1 MIFIVVGAYTKE
13 PVLFFSKGVNPRD
26 KISCLCTMKSRN
38 HDICAMDAKKK
49 KSTSVVKKTETAV
62 DALSSSLNL
71 TQDGRLY
78 NEILDAILDHRL
90 SPGVKLKEDEL
101 SSIFSVSRTVVRR
114 ALLRLSHDRIVDIQP
129 NRGATIIRPDVK
141 KAREVFGVRRLIE
154 RELIREATLSASKK
168 SLDELRQ
175 CVEDERD
182 QVRRQHVGSGL
193 RLSGDFHIRLS
204 MLSDNSTLQSYLK
217 ELVPQTS
224 LIIAMYQTPHHTL
237 CSHQEH
243 FDLID
248 IIASG
253 DADSAQAEMDNHLQR
268 IEEKLDLDNERS
280 PGDLYA
286 AFAHVKAPTK

>member
-1 MIFIVVGAYTKE
+1 MAVNA
-13 PVLFFSKGVNPRD
+13 SKNV
-26 KISCLCTMKSRN
+26 K
-38 HDICAMDAKKK
+38 
-49 KSTSVVKKTETAV
+49 TSETTIHTFE
-62 DALSSSLNL
+62 DSLSI

-78 NEILDAILDHRL
+78 NEIMDAILDHRL

-129 NRGATIIRPDVK
+129 NRGATIMRPDVQ
-141 KAREVFGVRRLIE
+141 KAREVLGVRRLIE
-154 RELIREATLSASKK
+154 CELIREATIAADEESIK
-168 SLDELRQ
+168 ELRQ

-204 MLSDNSTLQSYLK
+204 LLSSNVTLRSYLK

-243 FDLID
+243 FDIID

-253 DADSAQAEMDNHLQR
+253 DVKAAQDEMDNHLKR
-268 IEEKLDLDNERS
+268 IEDKLDLENERS

-286 AFAHVKAPTK
+286 AFAHVKGGSA

>member
-1 MIFIVVGAYTKE
+1 MV
-13 PVLFFSKGVNPRD
+13 
-26 KISCLCTMKSRN
+26 
-38 HDICAMDAKKK
+38 AKKA
-49 KSTSVVKKTETAV
+49 SKTTKTLEPAV
-62 DALSSSLNL
+62 LPLVESLNA

-129 NRGATIIRPDVK
+129 NRGATIIRPDVQ
-141 KAREVFGVRRLIE
+141 KAREILGVRRLIE
-154 RELIREATLSASKK
+154 RELIGEAVVAATKK

-175 CVEDERD
+175 CVDDERD

-204 MLSDNSTLQSYLK
+204 MLSTNSTLQNYLK

-224 LIIAMYQTPHHTL
+224 LVIAMYQTPHHTL

-243 FDLID
+243 FDIID
-248 IIASG
+248 IVAKG
-253 DADSAQAEMDNHLQR
+253 DVKAAQVEMVKHLQR
-268 IEEKLDLDNERS
+268 IEDKLDLGNERS
-280 PGDLYA
+280 PGDLHA
-286 AFAHVKAPTK
+286 AFAHVKGNT

>member
-1 MIFIVVGAYTKE
+1 MVAKKAKA
-13 PVLFFSKGVNPRD
+13 S
-26 KISCLCTMKSRN
+26 KSR
-38 HDICAMDAKKK
+38 DIPSQSAPDR
-49 KSTSVVKKTETAV
+49 VE
-62 DALSSSLNL
+62 SLNG

-129 NRGATIIRPDVK
+129 NRGATIIRPDVH
-141 KAREVFGVRRLIE
+141 KAREILGVRRLIE
-154 RELIREATLSASKK
+154 RELIREATVAATKK
-168 SLDELRQ
+168 SLDELRR
-175 CVEDERD
+175 CVDDERD

-204 MLSDNSTLQSYLK
+204 MLSSNSTLQSYLK

-224 LIIAMYQTPHHTL
+224 LVIAMYQTPHHTL

-243 FDLID
+243 FDIID
-248 IIASG
+248 VIASG
-253 DADSAQAEMDNHLQR
+253 DVQAAQVEMDNHLQR
-268 IEEKLDLDNERS
+268 IEDKLDLGNERS

-286 AFAHVKAPTK
+286 AFAHVKNTA

>member
-1 MIFIVVGAYTKE
+1 M
-13 PVLFFSKGVNPRD
+13 
-26 KISCLCTMKSRN
+26 
-38 HDICAMDAKKK
+38 
-49 KSTSVVKKTETAV
+49 V
-62 DALSSSLNL
+62 DALNA

-101 SSIFSVSRTVVRR
+101 ASIFSVSRTVVRR

-129 NRGATIIRPDVK
+129 NRGATIIRPDVR

-154 RELIREATLSASKK
+154 RELVRDATLAATKK
-168 SLDELRQ
+168 SLYVLRQ

-182 QVRRQHVGSGL
+182 HVRRQHVGSGL
-193 RLSGDFHIRLS
+193 RLSGDFHIQLA
-204 MLSDNSTLQSYLK
+204 MLSSNSTLQNYLK

-243 FDLID
+243 FDIID
-248 IIASG
+248 TIAKG
-253 DADSAQAEMDNHLQR
+253 DVKAAQSAVDDHLQR
-268 IEEKLDLDNERS
+268 IEDKLDLDNERS
-280 PGDLYA
+280 PGDLHA
-286 AFAHVKAPTK
+286 AFAHLKDKTPIS

>member
-1 MIFIVVGAYTKE
+1 MAAK
-13 PVLFFSKGVNPRD
+13 
-26 KISCLCTMKSRN
+26 
-38 HDICAMDAKKK
+38 AKKDPK
-49 KSTSVVKKTETAV
+49 LTQTLGKLTSQPA
-62 DALSSSLNL
+62 DALNS

-129 NRGATIIRPDVK
+129 NRGATIIRPDVQK
-141 KAREVFGVRRLIE
+141 SREVLGVRRLIE
-154 RELIREATLSASKK
+154 RELIREATLAANKQ

-243 FDLID
+243 FDIID
-248 IIASG
+248 VIASG
-253 DADSAQAEMDNHLQR
+253 DAEAAQTEMDNHLQR
-268 IEEKLDLDNERS
+268 IEDKLDLGNERS
-280 PGDLYA
+280 PGDLHA
-286 AFAHVKAPTK
+286 AFAHIKK

>member
-1 MIFIVVGAYTKE
+1 MAVNANKNVKTSDTTAYSFE
-13 PVLFFSKGVNPRD
+13 DS
-26 KISCLCTMKSRN
+26 
-38 HDICAMDAKKK
+38 
-49 KSTSVVKKTETAV
+49 
-62 DALSSSLNL
+62 LSI

-78 NEILDAILDHRL
+78 NEIMDAILDHRL

-129 NRGATIIRPDVK
+129 NRGATIMRPDVQ
-141 KAREVFGVRRLIE
+141 KAREVLGVRRLIE
-154 RELIREATLSASKK
+154 CELIREATIAADEK
-168 SLDELRQ
+168 SIKELRQ

-204 MLSDNSTLQSYLK
+204 LLSSNVTLRSYLK

-243 FDLID
+243 FDIID

-253 DADSAQAEMDNHLQR
+253 DVKAAQDEMDNHLQR
-268 IEEKLDLDNERS
+268 IEDKLDLENERS

-286 AFAHVKAPTK
+286 AFAHVKGGTA

>member
-1 MIFIVVGAYTKE
+1 MV
-13 PVLFFSKGVNPRD
+13 
-26 KISCLCTMKSRN
+26 
-38 HDICAMDAKKK
+38 AKKA
-49 KSTSVVKKTETAV
+49 SKTTRTLEPAV
-62 DALSSSLNL
+62 LPLVESLNA

-114 ALLRLSHDRIVDIQP
+114 ALLRLSHDCIVDIQP
-129 NRGATIIRPDVK
+129 NRGATIIRPDVQ
-141 KAREVFGVRRLIE
+141 KAREILGVRRLIE
-154 RELIREATLSASKK
+154 RELIGEAVVAATKK

-175 CVEDERD
+175 CVDDERD

-204 MLSDNSTLQSYLK
+204 MLSTNSTLQNYLK

-224 LIIAMYQTPHHTL
+224 LVIAMYQTPHHTL

-243 FDLID
+243 FDIID
-248 IIASG
+248 IVAKG
-253 DADSAQAEMDNHLQR
+253 DVKAAQVEMVKHLQR
-268 IEEKLDLDNERS
+268 IEDKLDLGKEHS
-280 PGDLYA
+280 PGDLHA
-286 AFAHVKAPTK
+286 AFAHVKGNT

>member
-1 MIFIVVGAYTKE
+1 M
-13 PVLFFSKGVNPRD
+13 
-26 KISCLCTMKSRN
+26 
-38 HDICAMDAKKK
+38 
-49 KSTSVVKKTETAV
+49 TAITNKNLKV
-62 DALSSSLNL
+62 SEVAVQTFEDSLSS

-78 NEILDAILDHRL
+78 NEIMDAILDHRL

-101 SSIFSVSRTVVRR
+101 STIFSVSRTVVRR

-129 NRGATIIRPDVK
+129 NRGATVVRPNVQR
-141 KAREVFGVRRLIE
+141 AREVLGVRRLIE
-154 RELIREATLSASKK
+154 GELIREATITATEK
-168 SLDELRQ
+168 SLGELRQ

-182 QVRRQHVGSGL
+182 QVRMQHVGSGL

-204 MLSDNSTLQSYLK
+204 QLSSNLTLQSYLK

-243 FDLID
+243 FDIID

-253 DADSAQAEMDNHLQR
+253 DVVAAQDEMDKHLQR
-268 IEEKLDLDNERS
+268 IEDKLDLESERS

-286 AFAHVKAPTK
+286 AFAHVQGSTK

>member
-1 MIFIVVGAYTKE
+1 MAAK
-13 PVLFFSKGVNPRD
+13 
-26 KISCLCTMKSRN
+26 
-38 HDICAMDAKKK
+38 AKKGSK
-49 KSTSVVKKTETAV
+49 PTKLTEAAAIPAA
-62 DALSSSLNL
+62 DPLSS

-101 SSIFSVSRTVVRR
+101 SGIFSVSRTIVRR

-129 NRGATIIRPDVK
+129 NRGATIIRPDVQ
-141 KAREVFGVRRLIE
+141 KAREVLGVRRLIE
-154 RELIREATLSASKK
+154 RELIREATLAATQQ

-175 CVEDERD
+175 CVNDERD

-204 MLSDNSTLQSYLK
+204 RLSNNSTLQSYLK

-243 FDLID
+243 FDIID
-248 IIASG
+248 VIATG
-253 DADSAQAEMDNHLQR
+253 DVKAAQAQMDRHLQR
-268 IEEKLDLDNERS
+268 IEDKLDLGNERS

-286 AFAHVKAPTK
+286 AFAHVKEAAP

>member
-1 MIFIVVGAYTKE
+1 MGANKNSKPKDSEKLELVVV
-13 PVLFFSKGVNPRD
+13 PV
-26 KISCLCTMKSRN
+26 
-38 HDICAMDAKKK
+38 
-49 KSTSVVKKTETAV
+49 E
-62 DALSSSLNL
+62 DALNA

-101 SSIFSVSRTVVRR
+101 ASIFSVSRTIVRR

-141 KAREVFGVRRLIE
+141 KAREVLGVRRLIE
-154 RELIREATLSASKK
+154 SELVREATIAATKE
-168 SLDELRQ
+168 SLNRLRK

-193 RLSGDFHIRLS
+193 RLSGDFHIQLS
-204 MLSDNSTLQSYLK
+204 MLSSNETLQSYLK

-243 FDLID
+243 FDIID
-248 IIASG
+248 IVEAG
-253 DADSAQAEMDNHLQR
+253 DAKAAQNEVDNHLQR
-268 IEEKLDLDNERS
+268 IEDKLDLGNERS
-280 PGDLYA
+280 PGDLFA
-286 AFAHVKAPTK
+286 AFAHVRQTKE

>member
-1 MIFIVVGAYTKE
+1 MVAKTKKGLRLSKTSE
-13 PVLFFSKGVNPRD
+13 SESVLSAVAVN
-26 KISCLCTMKSRN
+26 T
-38 HDICAMDAKKK
+38 
-49 KSTSVVKKTETAV
+49 
-62 DALSSSLNL
+62 

-101 SSIFSVSRTVVRR
+101 ASIFSVSRTVVRR

-129 NRGATIIRPDVK
+129 NRGATIIRPDVR
-141 KAREVFGVRRLIE
+141 KAREVLGVRRLIE
-154 RELIREATLSASKK
+154 RELIREATLAATKK

-175 CVEDERD
+175 CVDDERD

-204 MLSDNSTLQSYLK
+204 MLSQNSTLQSYLK

-243 FDLID
+243 FDIID
-248 IIASG
+248 VIASG
-253 DADSAQAEMDNHLQR
+253 DANAAQAQMDNHLQR
-268 IEEKLDLDNERS
+268 IEDKLDLGNERS
-280 PGDLYA
+280 PGDLHA
-286 AFAHVKAPTK
+286 AFAHVKEAAQ

>member
-1 MIFIVVGAYTKE
+1 MV
-13 PVLFFSKGVNPRD
+13 
-26 KISCLCTMKSRN
+26 
-38 HDICAMDAKKK
+38 AKKA
-49 KSTSVVKKTETAV
+49 SKTTKTLEPA
-62 DALSSSLNL
+62 ALPLVESLNA

-129 NRGATIIRPDVK
+129 NRGATIIRPDVQ
-141 KAREVFGVRRLIE
+141 KAREILGVRRLIE
-154 RELIREATLSASKK
+154 RELIGEAVVAATKK

-175 CVEDERD
+175 CVDDERD

-204 MLSDNSTLQSYLK
+204 MLSTNSTLQNYLK

-224 LIIAMYQTPHHTL
+224 LVIAMYQTPHHTL

-243 FDLID
+243 FDIID
-248 IIASG
+248 IVAKG
-253 DADSAQAEMDNHLQR
+253 DVKAAQVEMVKHLQR
-268 IEEKLDLDNERS
+268 IEDKLDLGNERS
-280 PGDLYA
+280 PGDLHA
-286 AFAHVKAPTK
+286 AFAHVKGNT

>member
-1 MIFIVVGAYTKE
+1 MV
-13 PVLFFSKGVNPRD
+13 
-26 KISCLCTMKSRN
+26 
-38 HDICAMDAKKK
+38 AKKA
-49 KSTSVVKKTETAV
+49 SKTTRTLEPAV
-62 DALSSSLNL
+62 LPLVESLNA

-129 NRGATIIRPDVK
+129 NRGATIIRPDVQ
-141 KAREVFGVRRLIE
+141 KAREILGVRRLIE
-154 RELIREATLSASKK
+154 RELIGEAVVAATKK

-175 CVEDERD
+175 CVDDERD

-204 MLSDNSTLQSYLK
+204 MLSTNSTLQNYLK

-224 LIIAMYQTPHHTL
+224 LVIAMYQTPHHTL

-243 FDLID
+243 FDIID
-248 IIASG
+248 IVAKG
-253 DADSAQAEMDNHLQR
+253 DVKAAQVEMVKHLQR
-268 IEEKLDLDNERS
+268 IEDKLDLGKEHS
-280 PGDLYA
+280 PGDLHA
-286 AFAHVKAPTK
+286 AFAHVKGNT

>member
-1 MIFIVVGAYTKE
+1 LTVITNKNLKVSE
-13 PVLFFSKGVNPRD
+13 Q
-26 KISCLCTMKSRN
+26 
-38 HDICAMDAKKK
+38 
-49 KSTSVVKKTETAV
+49 AV
-62 DALSSSLNL
+62 QSFEDSLSS

-78 NEILDAILDHRL
+78 NEIMDAILDQRL

-101 SSIFSVSRTVVRR
+101 STIFSVSRTVVRR

-129 NRGATIIRPDVK
+129 NRGATVVRPNVQR
-141 KAREVFGVRRLIE
+141 AREVLGVRRLIE
-154 RELIREATLSASKK
+154 GELIREATITANEK
-168 SLDELRQ
+168 SLGELRQ

-204 MLSDNSTLQSYLK
+204 RLSSNFTLQSYLK

-243 FDLID
+243 FDIID

-253 DADSAQAEMDNHLQR
+253 DVVAAQDEMDKHLQR
-268 IEEKLDLDNERS
+268 IEDKLDLESERS

-286 AFAHVKAPTK
+286 AFAHVQGSTK

>member
-1 MIFIVVGAYTKE
+1 MVAKINKGLGLEKS
-13 PVLFFSKGVNPRD
+13 PV
-26 KISCLCTMKSRN
+26 
-38 HDICAMDAKKK
+38 
-49 KSTSVVKKTETAV
+49 SVSVMPE
-62 DALSSSLNL
+62 DSLNA

-129 NRGATIIRPDVK
+129 NRGATIIRPDVR
-141 KAREVFGVRRLIE
+141 KAREVLGVRRLIE
-154 RELIREATLSASKK
+154 RELIREATLAATKE
-168 SLDELRQ
+168 SLDALRQ
-175 CVEDERD
+175 CVDDERD
-182 QVRRQHVGSGL
+182 QVRRQHIGSGL

-243 FDLID
+243 FDIID
-248 IIASG
+248 VIASG
-253 DADSAQAEMDNHLQR
+253 DTKAAQAEMDNHLQR
-268 IEEKLDLDNERS
+268 IEDKLDLGNERS
-280 PGDLYA
+280 PGDLHA
-286 AFAHVKAPTK
+286 AFAHVKEAAQ

>member
-1 MIFIVVGAYTKE
+1 MAEKVRKG
-13 PVLFFSKGVNPRD
+13 SKPTQDLSNV
-26 KISCLCTMKSRN
+26 
-38 HDICAMDAKKK
+38 
-49 KSTSVVKKTETAV
+49 
-62 DALSSSLNL
+62 SSSSVDVVNS
-71 TQDGRLY
+71 TQDERLY

-129 NRGATIIRPDVK
+129 NRGATIIRPDVQK
-141 KAREVFGVRRLIE
+141 SREILGVRRLIE
-154 RELIREATLSASKK
+154 RELIREATLAANKQK
-168 SLDELRQ
+168 LDELKR

-193 RLSGDFHIRLS
+193 RLSGDFHIQLS
-204 MLSDNSTLQSYLK
+204 MLSQNSTLQGYLK

-243 FDLID
+243 FDIID
-248 IIASG
+248 VIARG
-253 DADSAQAEMDNHLQR
+253 DVEAAQAEMDNHLQR
-268 IEEKLDLDNERS
+268 IEDKLDLGNERS
-280 PGDLYA
+280 PGDLHA
-286 AFAHVKAPTK
+286 AFAHIK